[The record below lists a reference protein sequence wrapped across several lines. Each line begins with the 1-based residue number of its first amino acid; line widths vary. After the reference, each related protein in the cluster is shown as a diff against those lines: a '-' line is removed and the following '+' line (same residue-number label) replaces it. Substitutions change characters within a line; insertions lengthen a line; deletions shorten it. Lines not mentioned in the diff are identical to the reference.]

1 MEILSGNT
9 QIELLKKMNDIKK
22 EHDALKQE
30 IIDDTVQFD
39 EFEKKINEKID
50 RLQELEKNYVAVIEE
65 MEKK

>member
-39 EFEKKINEKID
+39 EFEKKINEKIN